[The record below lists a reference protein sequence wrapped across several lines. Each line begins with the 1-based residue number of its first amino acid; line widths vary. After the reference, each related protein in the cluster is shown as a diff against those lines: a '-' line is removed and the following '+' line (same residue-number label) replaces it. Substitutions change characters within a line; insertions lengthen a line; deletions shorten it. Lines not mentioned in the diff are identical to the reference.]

1 MRFDVLSHCEVKL
14 MDLLSLELAGSRL
27 ELWQIYILS
36 IQVQVLLVQRVS
48 EAPILL
54 RQVEI

>member
-1 MRFDVLSHCEVKL
+1 